1 MRLLAFEV
9 EGYRSLRSLHLDVG
23 ALTVLAGENGVGKT
37 NIFRAL
43 ELLPAAASGTLC
55 RKLAEEGGLRSVLW
69 SGRAGEGARTI
80 RLSAHFEAVAYR
92 IEISEPSEQDAA
104 LGGEPVVRE
113 EQLFRLSP
121 RSTTQ
126 VLRREGASIWL
137 RDAAGKAHVYNRELL
152 PSETAICSFRDS
164 AQFPELAYV
173 RQLMQEWR
181 FYTSFRIDEHA
192 PARKPGLAVATP
204 SLAGNGEDLASV
216 LATTY
221 RLHQQPEAIAR
232 ALDDAFPGATLV
244 VDASN
249 GQATYKLKL
258 PDMDRPLAPHEI
270 SEGTLQYLCLIAAL
284 SSFRLPR
291 LLALNEPET
300 GLHPRLLAPLAR
312 LIARAAR
319 NTQICLVTHSGGLA
333 HDIVQAASVVPRVDS
348 KRDGA
353 TEDEPVPSFRAA
365 PGATA
370 QREPPPAPA
379 GAVQAAAPAMAPP
392 AAAPPAQPAP
402 PPVVE
407 PPRLAAA
414 ADGSGHRR
422 ALTEIAAMLLQI
434 KDQPTLR
441 RSLTPDLLSRL
452 DYLQRIGAPVP
463 DDVVR
468 LVHQLHAEYQQPM
481 NGR

>member
-69 SGRAGEGARTI
+69 SGKVGESARSI
-80 RLSAHFEAVAYR
+80 RLTAHFDAVAYR
-92 IEISEPSEQDAA
+92 IEVAEPTSQDTA

-126 VLRREGASIWL
+126 VLRREGSSIWL

-173 RQLMQEWR
+173 RQLLQEWR
-181 FYTSFRIDEHA
+181 FYTSFRIDEQA
-192 PARKPGLAVATP
+192 PARRPGLAVATP
-204 SLAGNGEDLASV
+204 SLSGNAEDLASV
-216 LATTY
+216 LATIY
-221 RLHQQPEAIAR
+221 RLNQQPETIAR
-232 ALDDAFPGATLV
+232 ALDDAFPGATLT
-244 VDASN
+244 VDAAG
-249 GQATYKLKL
+249 GQATYKLKM

-270 SEGTLQYLCLIAAL
+270 SEGTLQYICLIAAL

-291 LLALNEPET
+291 LVALNEPET

-319 NTQICLVTHSGGLA
+319 STQVCLVTHSGGLA
-333 HDIVQAASVVPRVDS
+333 HDIVQAANVVPRVVS
-348 KRDGA
+348 KREGA
-353 TEDEPVPSFRAA
+353 TVVEPVPQFRAA
-365 PGATA
+365 PGAVASREGPPIQA
-370 QREPPPAPA
+370 Q
-379 GAVQAAAPAMAPP
+379 P
-392 AAAPPAQPAP
+392 AAAPPAPPAEPAP
-402 PPVVE
+402 
-407 PPRLAAA
+407 AAMST
-414 ADGSGHRR
+414 DGAGHRR
-422 ALTEIAAMLLQI
+422 ALTEIAAMLLKI
-434 KDQPTLR
+434 KDQPGLR
-441 RSLTPDLLSRL
+441 RDLTPDLIARL
-452 DYLQRIGAPVP
+452 DYLQRIGATVP

-468 LVHQLHAEYQQPM
+468 LVNQLHAEYQQSPM